1 MTTSTRV
8 SAFGPYPDIQE
19 NGESINGNAIEHS
32 LGNSGGG
39 RSLRWGNPVPAKE
52 IVIQGFDKT
61 GKQIIRDYAIEIA
74 VLVAGSLTGVQ
85 GLKEFCQLAA
95 LILCFDCLFLFGFF
109 ASVLTVMVEV
119 SRAIVLNMDCLVFV
133 LTNPLLPG
141 PPNSNH
147 AQLAKD
153 GLVCRSS
160 AHLGRRYNTRS

>member
-19 NGESINGNAIEHS
+19 NGESLNGHADHS
-32 LGNSGGG
+32 STYAGA

-61 GKQIIRDYAIEIA
+61 GKQIIRDYAIEIT
-74 VLVAGSLTGVQ
+74 VLIAGSLTGVQ

-109 ASVLTVMVEV
+109 ASVLTIMVEV
-119 SRAIVLNMDCLVFV
+119 SSAFIVQDVFLFRRADYHYSRVASPRSAELESCAIFEEQIR
-133 LTNPLLPG
+133 LLI
-141 PPNSNH
+141 
-147 AQLAKD
+147 
-153 GLVCRSS
+153 
-160 AHLGRRYNTRS
+160 